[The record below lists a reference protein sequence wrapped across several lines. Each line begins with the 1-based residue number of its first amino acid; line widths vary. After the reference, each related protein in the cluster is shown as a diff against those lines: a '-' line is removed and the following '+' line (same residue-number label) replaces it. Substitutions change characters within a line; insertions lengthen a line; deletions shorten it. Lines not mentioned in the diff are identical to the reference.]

1 MVIFG
6 NGENNMNYVEHEL
19 IQGDKLIVLMEDEN
33 G

>member
-1 MVIFG
+1 MVIVG
-6 NGENNMNYVEHEL
+6 NGENNMNYVEDEL